1 MCGGNILANNKFRSA
16 MFGFNKDDVML
27 YIKSS
32 AEKHLAKTNE
42 LQSQLLENASTIN
55 LLNTTVAELKEK
67 VSELEKTNLSLSDK
81 VDEYRSREDTITK
94 LSEGIGKL
102 YLVAQ
107 TNAKVIVEDAKKN
120 IEISSRQVNNN
131 LNVIES
137 AQDDLSDFRAKLSE
151 LTESYNAKISELI
164 SELEIAKAQINANN
178 NHIEAAKNTALSAVN
193 IK

>member
-120 IEISSRQVNNN
+120 VEISSRQVNNN